1 MNFERQH
8 GDEPMV
14 FLAPDDARTA
24 RAAGIAF
31 ARALAGAP
39 SGWFM
44 LALDEQELI
53 IREAIQ
59 RSGYPAETRSK
70 RPRHSTAAHERSGAG
85 SPVQS
90 PPWQGMPSL
99 QGAVV
104 QIFWTSEA
112 AR

>member
-59 RSGYPAETRSK
+59 RSGYPARNAEQ
-70 RPRHSTAAHERSGAG
+70 AASAFDSGARAEWRRIAG
-85 SPVQS
+85 SIATVA
-90 PPWQGMPSL
+90 GN
-99 QGAVV
+99 A
-104 QIFWTSEA
+104 
-112 AR
+112 